1 MIITHTTQK
10 VMDEHLHYLGGD
22 IEYIAKCARETSSW
36 YYSTTDKVRD
46 FFCFQTDTIRLTR
59 HSQNKALR
67 CIRTVLEKRRKEIID
82 ANLKDLENAK
92 GKISDQMFKRL
103 GLGEKK
109 FEQLLKGVSSVEAL
123 KDPVGRV
130 TLKRELH
137 NGLILSRETCP
148 IGVLCV
154 IFEARPE
161 AAVQIACLAV
171 KSGNAVILKG
181 GSEAYHS
188 NRALVSAMREGLKE
202 ADMIEDMIQLVSSR
216 EDVHNLLKWSEYID
230 LVIPRGSGELV
241 RKIQQSTSI
250 PVMGHADGICSV
262 YVDKDANIETAV
274 RVVVDSKTNYPAACN
289 AAETLLVHRDVLESA
304 LIPIGKA
311 LMSRGVTK
319 IYADKDSI
327 KYVVFFLRNT

>member
-1 MIITHTTQK
+1 MIF
-10 VMDEHLHYLGGD
+10 LGF
-22 IEYIAKCARETSSW
+22 S
-36 YYSTTDKVRD
+36 
-46 FFCFQTDTIRLTR
+46 DTIRLTR
-59 HSQNKALR
+59 RSQNNALR

-82 ANLKDLENAK
+82 ANLKDMENAK

-130 TLKRELH
+130 SLKRELH

-188 NRALVSAMREGLKE
+188 NRALVNAMREGLKE